1 MPLPKNTDN
10 VLAGFKKIIVCELNA
25 GQFANYLR
33 MTHPH
38 YQYLQYNKAQGLPF
52 TITEL
57 VEQFNK
63 TL

>member
-1 MPLPKNTDN
+1 

>member
-1 MPLPKNTDN
+1 MPLPKNTDK
-10 VLAGFKKIIVCELNA
+10 VLAGFKKIIVAELNA

-33 MTHPH
+33 MTHPG
-38 YQYLQYNKAQGLPF
+38 YQYLQYNKIQGLPF

-57 VEQFNK
+57 VEHFNK